1 MAQLEIS
8 YVKREDGAVIVC
20 LKGSLDT
27 ETYENL
33 QSQVEKIFTYLKKM
47 IVLDLKELEY
57 ISSMGISALFT
68 VKRWAEEKSIDYA
81 MVNVP
86 KHIQEVLKII
96 EALPEVTLFKSV
108 EEADE
113 YFASVQKRVK
123 EQK

>member
-1 MAQLEIS
+1 MAHLEIS
-8 YVKREDGAVIVC
+8 SIKREDGAVIIC

-33 QSQVEKIFTYLKKM
+33 QSQAEKIFSYLKKL
-47 IVLDLKELEY
+47 IILDLKELDY

-68 VKRWAEEKSIDYA
+68 VKRWAQEKNVDFA

-96 EALPEVTLFKSV
+96 DALPEATLFKSV

-113 YFASVQKRVK
+113 YFASVQRRVK